1 MQITFDTTNPSDLRL
16 LERFLN
22 TLESAPTQPEVVQ
35 NTGTAASAVSLPFG
49 AEGSGVSAPVVEQST
64 PAAPEKKRGRPAK
77 EKAEPV
83 VEVSVVDKAV
93 DEPAIEAASEP
104 AAEVSI
110 VNDIVENTTPATLDD
125 VRAALQGFVGKNG
138 MPAGLELL
146 KEFECARI
154 SELSTDQYAAF
165 LARCAA

>member
-49 AEGSGVSAPVVEQST
+49 AEGSGVSAPAVGQST

-77 EKAEPV
+77 EKAEAV
-83 VEVSVVDKAV
+83 V
-93 DEPAIEAASEP
+93 DEPAVEAASEP
-104 AAEVSI
+104 VVEVI
-110 VNDIVENTTPATLDD
+110 AVDNVVENTTPATLDD

-165 LARCAA
+165 MARCAA